1 MAQFR
6 DDSADTS
13 RTPLDLPSGSLKP
26 YSCVV
31 CHRRKV
37 KCDRK
42 ETCSN
47 CAKANVECI
56 YRPPPPPRR
65 RKRERDGSRGASQE
79 REKSVR
85 RNSREASLG
94 GNTWQHPSPARNLS
108 NGAELNQSGSGR
120 MIMREGNSVYLDKL
134 VTLWPTHW
142 KHLTNTD
149 MHSTLWTSV
158 SHEVCYS
165 RTFRI
170 SISFLILVY
179 SSQMPQ
185 KSWVMQQMI
194 TATMHLK
201 TKRMFHLCF

>member
-1 MAQFR
+1 
-6 DDSADTS
+6 
-13 RTPLDLPSGSLKP
+13 
-26 YSCVV
+26 
-31 CHRRKV
+31 
-37 KCDRK
+37 
-42 ETCSN
+42 
-47 CAKANVECI
+47 
-56 YRPPPPPRR
+56 
-65 RKRERDGSRGASQE
+65 
-79 REKSVR
+79 
-85 RNSREASLG
+85 
-94 GNTWQHPSPARNLS
+94 
-108 NGAELNQSGSGR
+108 
-120 MIMREGNSVYLDKL
+120 MREGNSVYLDKL